1 MVAWNQME
9 FDGKRGSQGS
19 QLLDKLAAAA
29 WQDHVVF
36 LAVEDGGTDRPQPVE
51 TGLPIGLA
59 FLDPFPRDG
68 IITMRR
74 LAVPGHPAAAVPIVA
89 SFWIDRSRAQ
99 AHHIEGGGDEHQPF
113 NFLTLLRQEPGD
125 PASE

>member
-9 FDGKRGSQGS
+9 FDGKRGSQGL
-19 QLLDKLAAAA
+19 QPLDKLATAARQYHA
-29 WQDHVVF
+29 VF
-36 LAVEDGGTDRPQPVE
+36 LAVKNGGADRPQTIE

-59 FLDPFPRDG
+59 LLDPLPRDG

-74 LAVPGHPAAAVPIVA
+74 LVVPGHPAAVMPIVA
-89 SFWIDRSRAQ
+89 SFWINRSRAQ

-113 NFLTLLRQEPGD
+113 DFLTFLRQEPGN